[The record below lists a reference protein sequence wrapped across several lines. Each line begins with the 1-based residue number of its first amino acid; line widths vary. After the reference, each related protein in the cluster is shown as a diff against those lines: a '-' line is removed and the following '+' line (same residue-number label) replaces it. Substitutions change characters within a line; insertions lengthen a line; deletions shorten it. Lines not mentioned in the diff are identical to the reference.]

1 MTAPSSPNEAV
12 ARILRLG
19 VILSFGLMAVGV
31 IWSVAV
37 PGHPTAAR
45 VMLAGLL
52 ATMATPVA
60 RLLVLVY
67 YYWRAGET
75 MYARIAAGVV
85 AVIAGSVL
93 LGLFHFGTR

>member
-1 MTAPSSPNEAV
+1 MAAPSSPNEAV

-31 IWSVAV
+31 IWSAAV

-52 ATMATPVA
+52 ATMATPFA
-60 RLLVLVY
+60 RLLALVH
-67 YYWRAGET
+67 YYWRNGDRL
-75 MYARIAAGVV
+75 YARIAAGVV
-85 AVIAGSVL
+85 AVIAGSIL
-93 LGLFHFGTR
+93 LGLFHFGSR